1 MLSPPI
7 HYGMTILNKEAFK
20 TSFQTF
26 ALRIPVNKI
35 KQLQKALTN
44 DILNLPRMHIDSLA
58 PENKK
63 LIEEEGLDIVKHTI
77 TLDYSYWT
85 TEQILH
91 SVIPPTVKEIP
102 SSYTQVGHIAHMNL
116 REELYPWKQLI
127 GQVFLDKNKSIT
139 SVVNKI
145 NNIDTTYRFFK
156 MEVLAGDSNMI
167 AEVKESGCKFKFD
180 FSKVYWNSRLHTEH
194 DRLVQLFK
202 KNQTVCDV
210 FAGVGPFA
218 VPASKK
224 GVTVYANDLNPES
237 YHWLKENKTSNKI
250 QDNKL
255 KIYNMDGRE
264 FIHQAV
270 KDLASLDK
278 TKWNTFDHF
287 VMNLPETSIEFLD
300 TFRGLYLGQK
310 SLYDSLSPAPAL
322 PLVHCHC
329 FTKSDD
335 HAKDIAQRVEAAIG
349 SPYDPSTSKLHW
361 VRNVAPKKDM
371 YCISFQL
378 TPDMVFASTSEKR
391 KQDVLDHP
399 TSSEQVNKKVAN

>member
-20 TSFQTF
+20 TSFQIF
-26 ALRIPVNKI
+26 ALRVPVNKI
-35 KQLQKALTN
+35 KQFQKALTN
-44 DILNLPRMHIDSLA
+44 DILNLPRMRNIVTDNDSKQTKLLLLRNDLEGKCIDSLT
-58 PENKK
+58 PENRK

-237 YHWLKENKTSNKI
+237 YHWLKENKTSNKVN
-250 QDNKL
+250 DKL
-255 KIYNMDGRE
+255 KVYNMDGRE
-264 FIHQAV
+264 FIRQAV

-300 TFRGLYLGQK
+300 TFRGLYLNQK
-310 SLYDSLSPAPAL
+310 PLYDSLSPAPAL

-378 TPDMVFASTSEKR
+378 TPEMVFASTR
-391 KQDVLDHP
+391 
-399 TSSEQVNKKVAN
+399 